1 MNALSVYNVSK
12 SVKDENLFSNVS
24 FGLDAAEHIGI
35 IGKNGTGK
43 TTFLKLIAGQLEPD
57 EGTITKNNAC
67 RLAFLEQDVRFPE
80 DCDLASFLR
89 LSDDSHVQLL
99 VRYENGEHELLDKI
113 TELGAWDIEDRYKR
127 YLSELGVTVD
137 LSAKMSILSGGMQK
151 KAAIARILAIEPNI
165 LLLDEPTNHLDIP
178 AIEWLESHLNSSQLF
193 TVILVTHDRYFL
205 DRICNRIMEIDRH
218 KAYFYEGGYTQFLEG
233 RQQRINALQKEQDRL
248 ATILRR
254 ELEWLHRGPQA
265 RTGKDSGR
273 KQRIEQMLGEQTRP
287 EEETRA
293 FSSISRRMGK
303 KILKL
308 TDVSVRRGNRQILSG
323 FNLEFVKGQRFGV
336 IGENGSGKSTLLE
349 VLTGNLA
356 PDSGEVDT
364 GQNTVFGYYDQM
376 SMHLPLEKT
385 PLEYLSEIG
394 EQIVLSSDY
403 VVTPARFLELFGF
416 PSSFHRLPIRVLS
429 GGERRRLYLLSTLVK
444 NPNFLV
450 LDEPTNDLDIDTLRR
465 LEQYILDFNGCVIS
479 VSHDRAFLDRTCT
492 ELIVMPQAVRFEGNY
507 SDYHAQQL
515 AVKNSGSKVEEDKKS
530 YRVEH
535 KLGNQSSSQSG
546 KKKKG
551 LSFKEQ
557 REFEVLTQTIEE
569 LETEKSELEEFFSS
583 GQIDT
588 DGSKQKR
595 YREVTDSLESGYIRW
610 EELAERAES

>member
-1 MNALSVYNVSK
+1 MNVLSVYNVAK
-12 SVKDENLFSNVS
+12 SVKDENLFSNVN
-24 FGLDAAEHIGI
+24 FGLEAGEHIGI
-35 IGKNGTGK
+35 IGKNGAGK
-43 TTFLKLIAGQLEPD
+43 STFLKLVAGQLEPD
-57 EGTITKNNAC
+57 EGRITINNSC

-80 DCDLASFLR
+80 DCTLSGFLR
-89 LSDDSHVQLL
+89 LSEDPYIKLL
-99 VRYENGEHELLDKI
+99 VRYEAGEHNLLDRI
-113 TELGAWDIEDRYKR
+113 SELGIWDIEDRFRR
-127 YLSELGVTVD
+127 YLSELGVTVALD
-137 LSAKMSILSGGMQK
+137 TKMAILSGGMQK

-205 DRICNRIMEIDRH
+205 DSICNRIMEIDRH
-218 KAYFYEGGYTQFLEG
+218 KSYFYEGGYTQFLEG
-233 RQQRINALQKEQDRL
+233 REQRINALQKEQDRL

-273 KQRIEQMLGEQTRP
+273 KQRIEQMLSEQTKA
-287 EEETRA
+287 EEEDRA
-293 FSSISRRMGK
+293 FSSIGRRMGK
-303 KILKL
+303 KVLNLKE
-308 TDVSVRRGNRQILSG
+308 VSVSRGGRQILKDFS
-323 FNLEFVKGQRFGV
+323 LEFIKGQRFGV

-349 VLTGNLA
+349 VLTGNLE
-356 PDSGEVDT
+356 PDSGEIDT
-364 GQNTVFGYYDQM
+364 GINTVFGYYDQM
-376 SMHLPLEKT
+376 SMHLPLDKT

-394 EQIVLSSDY
+394 EQIVVSSDY
-403 VVTPARFLELFGF
+403 VVTPARFLEIFGF

-429 GGERRRLYLLSTLVK
+429 GGERRRLYLLSTLVR

-492 ELIVMPQAVRFEGNY
+492 ELIVMPKAIRFEGTY
-507 SDYHAQQL
+507 SDYHSEQL
-515 AVKNSGSKVEEDKKS
+515 KIKNNSPKTVETKQNTKIERKS
-530 YRVEH
+530 D
-535 KLGNQSSSQSG
+535 NQ
-546 KKKKG
+546 KKG

-557 REFEVLTQTIEE
+557 REFEQLTKDIED
-569 LETEKSELEEFFSS
+569 LETEKDDLEQFFSS

-588 DGSKQKR
+588 DGSRQKR
-595 YREVTDSLESGYIRW
+595 YREVSESLESSYLRW
-610 EELAERAES
+610 EELAERAEN

>member
-1 MNALSVYNVSK
+1 
-12 SVKDENLFSNVS
+12 
-24 FGLDAAEHIGI
+24 
-35 IGKNGTGK
+35 
-43 TTFLKLIAGQLEPD
+43 
-57 EGTITKNNAC
+57 
-67 RLAFLEQDVRFPE
+67 
-80 DCDLASFLR
+80 
-89 LSDDSHVQLL
+89 
-99 VRYENGEHELLDKI
+99 
-113 TELGAWDIEDRYKR
+113 
-127 YLSELGVTVD
+127 
-137 LSAKMSILSGGMQK
+137 
-151 KAAIARILAIEPNI
+151 
-165 LLLDEPTNHLDIP
+165 
-178 AIEWLESHLNSSQLF
+178 
-193 TVILVTHDRYFL
+193 
-205 DRICNRIMEIDRH
+205 
-218 KAYFYEGGYTQFLEG
+218 
-233 RQQRINALQKEQDRL
+233 
-248 ATILRR
+248 
-254 ELEWLHRGPQA
+254 
-265 RTGKDSGR
+265 
-273 KQRIEQMLGEQTRP
+273 MLGEQTRA
-287 EEETRA
+287 EEESRA

-308 TDVSVRRGNRQILSG
+308 TDVSVRRGDKQIFSG

-349 VLTGNLA
+349 ILTGNLV

-364 GQNTVFGYYDQM
+364 GVNTVFGYYDQM
-376 SMHLPLEKT
+376 SMHLPLDKS

-515 AVKNSGSKVEEDKKS
+515 AVKNSGSKVEEDRKS
-530 YRVEH
+530 YKVEQ
-535 KLGNQSSSQSG
+535 KTGNQSSSQSG
-546 KKKKG
+546 SQSGKQKKG

-557 REFEVLTQTIEE
+557 REFEVLMMTIEE
-569 LETEKSELEEFFSS
+569 LETEKSELEDFFSS

>member
-24 FGLDAAEHIGI
+24 FGLEAGEHIGI
-35 IGKNGTGK
+35 IGKNGAGK

-57 EGTITKNNAC
+57 EGSITKNNSL
-67 RLAFLEQDVRFPE
+67 RLAFLEQDVRFT
-80 DCDLASFLR
+80 DGCTLSGFLR
-89 LSDDSHVQLL
+89 LSDDPHVRLL
-99 VRYENGEHELLDKI
+99 VRYEEGEHTLLDRI
-113 TELGAWDIEDRYKR
+113 SELGIWDIEDRYKR
-127 YLSELGVTVD
+127 YLNELGVTAE
-137 LSAKMSILSGGMQK
+137 LSAKMEILSGGMQK

-178 AIEWLESHLNSSQLF
+178 AIEWLENHLNSSQVF
-193 TVILVTHDRYFL
+193 TIILVTHDRYFL
-205 DRICNRIMEIDRH
+205 DSICNRIMEIDRH
-218 KAYFYEGGYTQFLEG
+218 KTYFYEGGYTQFLEG
-233 RQQRINALQKEQDRL
+233 REQRINALQKEQDRL

-254 ELEWLHRGPQA
+254 ELEWLHRGPKA

-273 KQRIEQMLGEQTRP
+273 KQRIEEMLGQQTRA
-287 EEETRA
+287 EDESRA

-303 KILKL
+303 KILNLKG
-308 TDVSVRRGNRQILSG
+308 VSVSRGNRVILSD

-364 GQNTVFGYYDQM
+364 GINTVFGYYDQM

-394 EQIVLSSDY
+394 EQIVLSADY

-429 GGERRRLYLLSTLVK
+429 GGERRRLYLLSTIVR

-492 ELIVMPQAVRFEGNY
+492 ELIIMPQARRFEGTY
-507 SDYHAQQL
+507 SDYHQEQL
-515 AVKNSGSKVEEDKKS
+515 NTKNNSLKTVETKQNTKVEKKS
-530 YRVEH
+530 E
-535 KLGNQSSSQSG
+535 NQ
-546 KKKKG
+546 KKG

-557 REFEVLTQTIEE
+557 REFEQLTQAIEDLETQKQE
-569 LETEKSELEEFFSS
+569 LEDFFSS
-583 GQIDT
+583 GHVDS
-588 DGSKQKR
+588 DGSRQKR
-595 YREVTDSLESGYIRW
+595 YKEVTENLDSSYLRW
-610 EELAERAES
+610 EELAERAEA

>member
-12 SVKDENLFSNVS
+12 SVKDENLFPNVS
-24 FGLDAAEHIGI
+24 FGLEAGEHIGI

-57 EGTITKNNAC
+57 EGSITKNNSM
-67 RLAFLEQDVRFPE
+67 RLAFLEQDVRFT
-80 DCDLASFLR
+80 DGCTLSGFLR
-89 LSDDSHVQLL
+89 LSEDPLVRLL
-99 VRYENGEHELLDKI
+99 VRYEEGEHTLLDRI
-113 TELGAWDIEDRYKR
+113 SELGIWDIEDRYRR
-127 YLSELGVTVD
+127 YLNELGVTAE
-137 LSAKMSILSGGMQK
+137 LSAKMEILSGGMQK
-151 KAAIARILAIEPNI
+151 KAAIARILAIEPSI

-178 AIEWLESHLNSSQLF
+178 AIEWLENHLNSSQIF

-205 DRICNRIMEIDRH
+205 DSICSRIMEIDRH

-233 RQQRINALQKEQDRL
+233 REQRINALQKEQDRL

-254 ELEWLHRGPQA
+254 ELEWLHRGPKA

-273 KQRIEQMLGEQTRP
+273 KQRIEEMLGQQTRA
-287 EEETRA
+287 EDESRA

-303 KILKL
+303 KILNLKG
-308 TDVSVRRGNRQILSG
+308 VSVSRGNRVILSD

-364 GQNTVFGYYDQM
+364 GINTVFGYYDQM
-376 SMHLPLEKT
+376 SMHLPLDKT

-394 EQIVLSSDY
+394 EQIVLSADY

-429 GGERRRLYLLSTLVK
+429 GGERRRLYLLSTIVR

-492 ELIVMPQAVRFEGNY
+492 ELIVMPQARRFEGTY
-507 SDYHAQQL
+507 SDYHQEQL
-515 AVKNSGSKVEEDKKS
+515 NTKNNSLKTVETKQNTKVERKS
-530 YRVEH
+530 E
-535 KLGNQSSSQSG
+535 NQ
-546 KKKKG
+546 KKG

-557 REFEVLTQTIEE
+557 REFEQLTQAIEDLETQKQE
-569 LETEKSELEEFFSS
+569 LEDFFSS
-583 GQIDT
+583 GQVDS
-588 DGSKQKR
+588 DGSRQKR
-595 YREVTDSLESGYIRW
+595 YKEVTENLDSSYLRW